1 MTSAQRS
8 NGQGHHEALN
18 PIHPDMLDRLDPTFV
33 QLYNKHVANTPN
45 RPIDL
50 AFLRSKYSVLYSYGT
65 GPAPDVGRIYD
76 AKLPADD
83 GTELDIRVYEPSSNG
98 PWPVH
103 IDFHGG
109 GWGLGDLDT
118 EAHICKHIC
127 HKANVVVI
135 DVAYRLVPEN
145 AFPAGIKDSF
155 AAIKY
160 IHSNGARK
168 FNIKPDSISLGGVSA
183 GANIALACAHWSR
196 DAGIPL
202 RLIAAGTPTID
213 DLAQYSSAAESP
225 FKSMQENEFA
235 PTLNWARLA
244 WFDKLKWS
252 SLSEDPAIAK
262 QQREQIGWVKN
273 LLDAPNFRDL
283 AKTVIYTAGADPL
296 RDEGEAYAMK
306 LVESGVE
313 VVMKRF
319 PGVPHPFMHMDGA
332 LWQASQFI
340 DMTCKEIRVA
350 HE

>member
-1 MTSAQRS
+1 MPSATATP
-8 NGQGHHEALN
+8 NGHHEAIN
-18 PIHPDMLDRLDPTFV
+18 PIHPDMLDRLDPTFIA
-33 QLYNKHVANTPN
+33 LYNKHVANTPN

-50 AFLRSKYSVLYSYGT
+50 AFLRTKYSVLYSYGT

-76 AKLPADD
+76 SKIPVGEGVEVDV
-83 GTELDIRVYEPSSNG
+83 RVYEPRSNG

-118 EAHICKHIC
+118 EAHICRHIC
-127 HKANVVVI
+127 EKANVAVI
-135 DVAYRLVPEN
+135 DVAYRLVPEHP
-145 AFPAGIKDSF
+145 FPMGIEDSF
-155 AAIKY
+155 AAVKY
-160 IHSNGARK
+160 IYEHGER
-168 FNIKPDSISLGGVSA
+168 FNVTESISLGGVSA
-183 GANIALACAHWSR
+183 GANIALVCAHWAR
-196 DAGIPL
+196 DANIPL
-202 RLIAAGTPTID
+202 KLVAAGTPTID
-213 DLAQYSSAAESP
+213 DLSRYSSASESP

-235 PTLNWARLA
+235 PTLNWARLI

-252 SLSEDPAIAK
+252 SLSSDPAIEK
-262 QQREQIGWVKN
+262 QQRERIGWVKN
-273 LLDAPNFRDL
+273 LLGAPSFKDL
-283 AKTVIYTAGADPL
+283 PRTVIYTAGADPL

-306 LVESGVE
+306 LVENGGE

-340 DMTCKEIRVA
+340 DMTCREIRTA